1 MPHIPV
7 LLNEVLK
14 ILDPKPGEF
23 FIDGTAG
30 GGGHTGAILERVGS
44 GGRVLGIDFDPDAIE
59 RLKSGKFKNSDNV
72 ILVNGNYADAREI
85 LSEKNLGKADGLL
98 LDLGFSSMQIEGS
111 GKGFSFQRDEP
122 LDMRYDQ
129 NSDRSTAEEVVNS
142 FGEKELADI
151 IFKFGEERMS
161 RRIAKAIVER
171 RRKARI
177 RNTLELAEV
186 IKGAVPRNYE
196 RGRIHPATRTFQAMR
211 IYVNDELQNVEKAL
225 SEMPNILKS
234 GARAA
239 VISFHSLEDRIVK
252 NGLRDMQKQNI
263 LEILTKKPIV
273 ASDEET
279 RENPRSRSAKLRGA
293 KII

>member
-30 GGGHTGAILERVGS
+30 SGGHTEAILERVGPS
-44 GGRVLGIDFDPDAIE
+44 GRVLGIDFDPDAVE
-59 RLKSGKFKNSDNV
+59 RLQTGKFKNSENV

-85 LSEKNLGKADGLL
+85 LSERNLEKADGLL
-98 LDLGFSSMQIEGS
+98 LDLGFSSVQIEDS
-111 GKGFSFQRDEP
+111 GRGFSFQRDEP
-122 LDMRYDQ
+122 LDMRF
-129 NSDRSTAEEVVNS
+129 NPKSDRSTAEEVVNS
-142 FGEKELADI
+142 FEEKELADI

-161 RRIAKAIVER
+161 RRIAKAIVLQ
-171 RRKARI
+171 RRKERI
-177 RNTLELAEV
+177 RTTLELAEV
-186 IKGAVPRNYE
+186 IKGAVPRSYE
-196 RGRIHPATRTFQAMR
+196 HGRIHPATRTFQALR
-211 IYVNDELQNVEKAL
+211 IYVNDELQNVERAL

-252 NGLRDMQKQNI
+252 NGLREMKKQNI
-263 LEILTKKPIV
+263 LEILTKKPII
-273 ASDEET
+273 ASDEEA